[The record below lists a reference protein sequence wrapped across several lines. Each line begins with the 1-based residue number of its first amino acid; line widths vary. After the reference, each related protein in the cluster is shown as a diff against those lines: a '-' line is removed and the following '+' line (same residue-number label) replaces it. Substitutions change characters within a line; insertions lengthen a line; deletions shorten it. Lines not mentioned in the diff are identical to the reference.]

1 MSEPKQTTHKGDT
14 GMSRTVESNLLSL
27 EPRVLSMDTTMHIA
41 VADSGGEAAAI
52 AEEADIEVSATSGAD
67 GVEEC
72 AAAREAPDPL
82 ALTCEADLRVGWGE
96 LQEWL
101 ERS

>member
-1 MSEPKQTTHKGDT
+1 
-14 GMSRTVESNLLSL
+14 MSRTAQSNLQSL
-27 EPRVLSMDTTMHIA
+27 EPRVLSMDTTTHIA
-41 VADSGGEAAAI
+41 LTEAGSEAAAI
-52 AEEADIEVSATSGAD
+52 AEEADIEVSATVCAD

-72 AAAREAPDPL
+72 AAAREAPELL
-82 ALTCEADLRVGWGE
+82 AITCETDLRVGWGE

>member
-1 MSEPKQTTHKGDT
+1 
-14 GMSRTVESNLLSL
+14 MSRTAQSNLQSL
-27 EPRVLSMDTTMHIA
+27 EPRVLSMDTTTDMA
-41 VADSGGEAAAI
+41 LTDTGGEAAAI
-52 AEEADIEVSATSGAD
+52 AEAADIEVNATSSAD

-72 AAAREAPDPL
+72 AATREAPEPL

>member
-1 MSEPKQTTHKGDT
+1 
-14 GMSRTVESNLLSL
+14 MSRTAQSNLQSL
-27 EPRVLSMDTTMHIA
+27 EPRVLSMDTTTHIA
-41 VADSGGEAAAI
+41 LTDAGGETAAI
-52 AEEADIEVSATSGAD
+52 AEAADIEVSATSGAD

-72 AAAREAPDPL
+72 AAAGAAPEPL

>member
-1 MSEPKQTTHKGDT
+1 
-14 GMSRTVESNLLSL
+14 MSRTVQSNLASL
-27 EPRVLSMDTTMHIA
+27 EPRVLSMDTTTHIA
-41 VADSGGEAAAI
+41 LTDAGGEAAAI
-52 AEEADIEVSATSGAD
+52 AEAADVEVSATVSAD

-72 AAAREAPDPL
+72 AAAHAAPEPL

>member
-1 MSEPKQTTHKGDT
+1 
-14 GMSRTVESNLLSL
+14 MSRTAQSNLQSL
-27 EPRVLSMDTTMHIA
+27 EPRVLSMDATTHLA
-41 VADSGGEAAAI
+41 LTDAGAEAAAI
-52 AEEADIEVSATSGAD
+52 AEAADIEVSATACAD

-72 AAAREAPDPL
+72 AAAREAPEPP
-82 ALTCEADLRVGWGE
+82 ALTCAADLRVGWGE